1 MAPPFKQVEFD
12 IMYGEGISKI
22 GEIIDLGV
30 QADIIDK
37 SGAWYSYKDEKI
49 GQGRENTKK
58 FLNDNPT
65 LLEEIETR
73 IRSNSNTV
81 EELMIDPPALPDDTP
96 EKKTEE

>member
-49 GQGRENTKK
+49 GQGRENTKQ
-58 FLNDNPT
+58 FLKDNPT

-81 EELMIDPPALPDDTP
+81 EELMIDPPALPDDTL